1 MRRHGNLYEKITSSE
16 NIKLAYVRTRKGKT
30 WQQQV
35 RTFDLNIEENLKRI
49 QEILINKAFKT
60 SVYRTKR
67 IHEPKERVIYIVPFS
82 PDRIVHHA
90 LMNILE
96 PIYKPMFI
104 HDSYACIEGKG
115 LHGGSQR
122 TMEFV
127 RANKYC
133 LKCDISKFYP
143 SIKHDIL
150 FNILKRKIKCKD
162 TLGLIKA
169 IIYGIG
175 GGQNVPIGNYTS
187 QWFGNIYLN
196 ELDQHAKHIYKIKH
210 YIRYCDDFVFFHN
223 DKAELRK
230 IAKGLKVFLDERLG
244 LKMSK
249 CELFPVSQGVDFL
262 GYRHFPRYVLL
273 RKSTAIRVKRRLK
286 ILPRLFEAGR
296 INFEYFRSCIASYTG
311 WMRWANCHNL
321 GLKLQM
327 DRLQEILNV
336 AGKATAQAI

>member
-1 MRRHGNLYEKITSSE
+1 MKRHGNLYEKITSLE
-16 NIKLAYVRTRKGKT
+16 NLKFAYARTRKGKT
-30 WQQQV
+30 WQRQV
-35 RTFDLNIEENLKRI
+35 KTFDLHIEENLKII
-49 QEILINKAFKT
+49 QELLMKKTFKT
-60 SVYRTKR
+60 SAYRTKQVY
-67 IHEPKERVIYIVPFS
+67 EPKKRTIFIVPFS

-90 LMNILE
+90 LMNVLE
-96 PIYKPMFI
+96 PIYIKMFI
-104 HDSYACIEGKG
+104 RDSYACIAGKG
-115 LHGGSQR
+115 LHAGSQK

-150 FNILKRKIKCKD
+150 FNILERKIKCKD
-162 TLGLIKA
+162 TLSLIKE

-196 ELDQHAKHIYKIKH
+196 ELDQRAKHVYKTKH
-210 YIRYCDDFVFFHN
+210 YVRYCDDFLFFNN
-223 DKAELRK
+223 DKAELRR
-230 IAKGLKVFLDERLG
+230 IAKDLKTYLSETLG

-262 GYRHFPRYVLL
+262 GYRHFPKYVLL

-286 ILPRLFEAGR
+286 ILPKLLEAGR
-296 INFEYFRSCIASYTG
+296 ITLEYFRSCIASYGG
-311 WMRWANCHNL
+311 WMRWANCYNL
-321 GLKLQM
+321 GLKLQLNK
-327 DRLQEILNV
+327 LQEILNV
-336 AGKATAQAI
+336 AGKTAQAI

>member
-1 MRRHGNLYEKITSSE
+1 MKRHGNLYERITSTE
-16 NIKLAYVRTRKGKT
+16 NIKFAYAKTRKGKT
-30 WQQQV
+30 WQRQV
-35 RTFDLNIEENLKRI
+35 RVFDLNIDENLKRI
-49 QEILINKAFKT
+49 QEMLVSKKFKT
-60 SVYRTKR
+60 SVYRIKYV
-67 IHEPKERVIYIVPFS
+67 HEPKERIIYVVPFA

-96 PIYKPMFI
+96 PIYKPIFI
-104 HDSYACIEGKG
+104 HDSYACIDGKG
-115 LHGGSQR
+115 LHAGSQR

-127 RANKYC
+127 RVNKYC

-150 FNILKRKIKCKD
+150 FNILQRKIKCKD
-162 TLGLIKA
+162 TLNLIKA

-196 ELDQHAKHIYKIKH
+196 ELDQYVKHVYKVKN
-210 YIRYCDDFVFFHN
+210 YVRYCDDFLFFHN
-223 DKAELRK
+223 DKAELRR
-230 IAKGLKVFLDERLG
+230 IAKDLKIFLDKTLG

-262 GYRHFPRYVLL
+262 GYRHFPKYVLL

-286 ILPRLFEAGR
+286 ILPKLLAAGR
-296 INFEYFRSCIASYTG
+296 ITLIYFRSCIASYTG

-321 GLKLQM
+321 GLKLQL
-327 DRLQEILNV
+327 DKLQEILNV
-336 AGKATAQAI
+336 AGKTAQAI